1 MGLKEYAEQELKLYF
16 PDSKDD
22 DEMDVII
29 KKHLTEDVMNL
40 IKLFEIEAHSGFSAN
55 VVLNLFERLSH
66 WKPLTPLTGADDEW
80 NDVDEETF
88 QNKRCSSVFKD
99 KETGECY
106 DIDGKVFST
115 DGGKTYHICKESRVY
130 ISFPYVPPIRPEK
143 IILEE
148 EGGEDDEK

>member
-1 MGLKEYAEQELKLYF
+1 MELKEYAEQELKLYF

-22 DEMDVII
+22 DEMDKVI
-29 KKHLTEDVMNL
+29 KNHLTEDVMNL
-40 IKLFEIEAHSGFSAN
+40 IKLFEIESHSGFSAN
-55 VVLNLFERLSH
+55 VVLSLFERLSH

-115 DGGKTYHICKESRVY
+115 DGGKTYYINKDSRVY
-130 ISFPYVPPIRPEK
+130 ISFPYVPPIRPER

-148 EGGEDDEK
+148 GDGDDEK

>member
-22 DEMDVII
+22 DEMDKVI
-29 KKHLTEDVMNL
+29 KNHLTEDVMNL
-40 IKLFEIEAHSGFSAN
+40 IKLFEIESHSGFSAN
-55 VVLNLFERLSH
+55 VVLSLFERLSH

-115 DGGKTYHICKESRVY
+115 NGGKTYHISKDSRVY
-130 ISFPYVPPIRPEK
+130 ISFPYVPPIRPER

-148 EGGEDDEK
+148 GGDDEK